1 MPRKKHAKIGRP
13 PKHKG
18 EPLIKNRT
26 FRVSESL
33 DERLRTA
40 AEQTGRSVS
49 EEIERRLEEWFRA
62 EDLYGSPRISRMF
75 RVIADSIALLKTGG
89 SLAEADQAR
98 AAIAQVFVDL
108 LAKEVPGFNSV
119 AIETIGDDGEIR
131 AVVGYASE
139 DARNR
144 DHPNITEILR
154 AQRDAAASRSTETE
168 PPSPAGKQK

>member
-1 MPRKKHAKIGRP
+1 MAPKKRIGRP
-13 PKHKG
+13 PKSEEDRKAV
-18 EPLIKNRT
+18 NFT
-26 FRVSESL
+26 FRSRGQMRDL
-33 DERLRTA
+33 LKA
-40 AEQTGRSVS
+40 AAAASGRSIS
-49 EEIERRLEEWFRA
+49 EEIEYRLQNSFR
-62 EDLYGSPRISRMF
+62 EDDSYGGPHLSAVF
-75 RVIADSIALLKTGG
+75 RVIANSIALLKTGG
-89 SLAEADQAR
+89 SLAETDRAR

-108 LAKEVPGFNSV
+108 LADEVPGFNSV

-154 AQRDAAASRSTETE
+154 AQRAAAASRSTETE